1 MKNKFLVFTGIFSLF
16 LGSCAPDRDD
26 AASKVERIPFV
37 EELLAEMTLEEK
49 VGQMAQITL
58 NVVTKGPD
66 VFTAYEPAELNM
78 DSLRKALV
86 EYGVGSI
93 LNTANNRA
101 RTLEVW
107 HSIISQ
113 VQDVAINETRLGI
126 PVLYGIDAIHGTT
139 YTAGA
144 TFFPQQIG
152 QAATFNPELVRRAA
166 EITAYETRASGIPWN
181 FSPVLDIGRDPR
193 WPRTWETFGEDVYL
207 TKVLGAAMV
216 RGYQGDDN
224 DVSNPYRVA
233 ACGKHFLGYSVPVSG
248 KDRTPAF
255 IPEIELRE
263 RHIPPF
269 QAAID
274 AGMHTIMLNSGI
286 INGVSVHASYEII
299 TELLKGE
306 MGFTGLV
313 LTDWLDIENLHYRD
327 RVASTHKEA
336 IKMAINAGVD
346 MSMIPYNYTRF
357 ITYLVELVN
366 EGEVPMSR
374 IDDAVRRILNTK
386 YKLGL
391 FETPVTHYR
400 DYPLFGGAEHHSAA
414 LQTALESITLL
425 KNDNNI
431 LPLSKTARV
440 LVTGPN
446 SNSMRTLNGG
456 WSYSWQG
463 EKVEEFAQAYYN
475 ILEAIQ
481 KEIGAD
487 RVVFSE
493 GVRYDHDAR
502 YFVDEAFDIQ
512 GAVRAARNVDYII
525 LAVGENS
532 YCEKPGD
539 LHDLTLSRNQINLAK
554 ALAQTGKPIILV
566 LNQGRPRLI
575 REIEPLVDAVVNVY
589 LPGNFGGPALA
600 DILFGDHNPSGRL
613 PFTYPAYPNS
623 LVTYDHKPSEHRAP
637 TLGAYDYGGDFVVQW
652 PFGFGLSYTTF
663 EYSDLSMSAPSLSSG
678 GQLEV
683 SVNVKNTGARAG
695 QEVVMLFTAAHF
707 ASITPDV
714 RRLRAFNKINLEPGE
729 QKTVTFTLDA
739 DDISFINAQNLRV
752 TEAGSY
758 DVMIGNLKDTFEFVY
773 Q

>member
-1 MKNKFLVFTGIFSLF
+1 MKIKFLVLLTIISVF
-16 LGSCAPDRDD
+16 LSACSARRDD

-37 EELLAEMTLEEK
+37 EDILAQMTLEEK

-66 VFTAYEPAELNM
+66 VFTAYEPVELNM
-78 DSLRKALV
+78 DSVRKAIV
-86 EYGVGSI
+86 QYGVGSI

-107 HSIISQ
+107 QSIIGPI
-113 VQDVAINETRLGI
+113 QDVAVNETRLGI

-207 TKVLGAAMV
+207 NKVLGVAMI

-233 ACGKHFLGYSVPVSG
+233 ACGKHFLGYGVPVSG

-286 INGVSVHASYEII
+286 INGVPVHASYELITGLLK
-299 TELLKGE
+299 TEL
-306 MGFTGLV
+306 GFTGLV
-313 LTDWLDIENLHYRD
+313 LTDWVDIENLYERD
-327 RVASTHKEA
+327 RVASSHKEA
-336 IKMAINAGVD
+336 IKIAINAGVD
-346 MSMIPYNYTRF
+346 MSMIPYNYVRF

-366 EGEVPMSR
+366 EGAVPMSR

-391 FETPVTHYR
+391 FETPITHYR
-400 DYPLFGGAEHHSAA
+400 DYPLFGSAEHHAAA

-425 KNDNNI
+425 KNNNSI
-431 LPLSKTARV
+431 LPLPKTARV

-463 EKVEEFAQAYYN
+463 DKVEEFAQAYYN

-481 KEIGAD
+481 KEIGAE

-493 GVRYDHDAR
+493 GVRYDHEDR
-502 YFVDEAFDIQ
+502 YFVDEAFDIPA
-512 GAVRAARNVDYII
+512 AVRAARNVDYII

-532 YCEKPGD
+532 YTEKPGD
-539 LHDLTLSRNQINLAK
+539 LHDLSLSRNQINLAK
-554 ALAQTGKPIILV
+554 ALAETGKPIILV

-575 REIEPLVDAVVNVY
+575 REIEPLVDAVVNIY

-623 LVTYDHKPSEHRAP
+623 LITYDHKPSEHRSP
-637 TLGAYDYGGDFVVQW
+637 TTGAYDYGSDFVIQW

-663 EYSDLSMSAPSLSSG
+663 EYSDLKLSTPTLNPDG
-678 GQLEV
+678 KLEV
-683 SVNVKNTGARAG
+683 SVNVKNTGTRSG
-695 QEVVMLFTAAHF
+695 KEVVMLFTAAHF

-714 RRLRAFNKINLEPGE
+714 RRLRGFSKIDLEPGE
-729 QKTVTFTLDA
+729 QKTVSFTIDPN
-739 DDISFINAQNLRV
+739 DISFINAQNQRV
-752 TEAGSY
+752 TEAGNY
-758 DVMIGNLKDTFEFVY
+758 DVMIGNLKDTFEFVD
-773 Q
+773 